1 MSEKRQNAG
10 QNAELGI
17 WEIAVLTLLRQGP
30 MHPYQMRR
38 LLKARHKDEILSLR
52 HGSLYHAIGRL
63 ERAGRIVVEATSR
76 EGKRPERT
84 TYRITEAGEVD
95 LLDAVRKMIAVPR
108 HEANDFMAAVSSL
121 VHLEPGEAR
130 LRLEERCSYLGKMIA
145 EREGALTL
153 VRERVPR
160 IHLVESEYLS
170 AMQRAEL
177 EWARGLA
184 KQIESGELNWDVEEI
199 LRGAAAELGAEKR
212 SETDDG
218 NPGKRNRGG
227 R

>member
-1 MSEKRQNAG
+1 MNEKRQNTG
-10 QNAELGI
+10 QNVELGI
-17 WEIAVLTLLRQGP
+17 WEIAVLSLLRQGP

-63 ERAGRIVVEATSR
+63 ERAGRIAVEATGR

-95 LLDAVRKMIAVPR
+95 LLDALRKMIAVPR

-121 VHLEPGEAR
+121 VHLKPDEAR
-130 LRLEERCSYLGKMIA
+130 LRLEERCGELEKMIA
-145 EREGALTL
+145 VREGALAL
-153 VRERVPR
+153 VGERVPR
-160 IHLVESEYLS
+160 IHLVESEYLL

-177 EWARGLA
+177 QWTRSLA
-184 KQIESGELNWDVEEI
+184 KQIGSGELNWDVEEV
-199 LRGAAAELGAEKR
+199 LRTASAELDEEKR

-218 NPGKRNRGG
+218 NPGKRKRDG

>member
-1 MSEKRQNAG
+1 MNEKRQNPG
-10 QNAELGI
+10 QSAELGI

-38 LLKARHKDEILSLR
+38 LLKSRHKDEILSLR
-52 HGSLYHAIGRL
+52 HGSLYHSIGRL
-63 ERAGRIVVEATSR
+63 ERAGRIAVEATSR

-95 LLDAVRKMIAVPR
+95 LLGTLRKMIAVPR

-121 VHLEPGEAR
+121 VHLEPEEAR
-130 LRLEERCSYLGKMIA
+130 LRLEERCGELEKKID
-145 EREGALTL
+145 ERKRVLAL
-153 VRERVPR
+153 VMERVPR
-160 IHLVESEYLS
+160 IHLVESEYLL

-177 EWARGLA
+177 EWTRSLA
-184 KQIESGELNWDVEEI
+184 KQIGSGELNWDVGEI
-199 LRGAAAELGAEKR
+199 LRTAGAELDEENR
-212 SETDDG
+212 SEGDDG
-218 NPGKRNRGG
+218 NRGKRNRDG

>member
-1 MSEKRQNAG
+1 MSEQPKT
-10 QNAELGI
+10 ELGI

-63 ERAGRIVVEATSR
+63 ERAGRIAVEATSR

-84 TYRITEAGEVD
+84 TYRITEAGEAD

-130 LRLEERCSYLGKMIA
+130 LRLEERCGYLEKMIA
-145 EREGALTL
+145 TREGVLAL

-160 IHLVESEYLS
+160 IHLVESEYLL
-170 AMQRAEL
+170 AMQRSEL
-177 EWARGLA
+177 EWTRSLA

-199 LRGAAAELGAEKR
+199 LRAAGAELDEEKR

-218 NPGKRNRGG
+218 NPGKRNKDSR
-227 R
+227 